1 MSSRDIVDIF
11 DLHRD
16 DDNGES
22 AYRIITRIGGAAKFM
37 FASTTAR
44 SCVHAFKPSDYTK
57 ESTLHASHMTWIGL
71 SCVASWIEEFY
82 VDGRKM
88 VAFHGVKDLDKTYIL
103 VVEFIDNGGD
113 EPSTIYGKRL
123 VEYGEKD
130 DLEEEAES
138 DVEAED
144 DGDEEKFVV
153 KPEAME

>member
-1 MSSRDIVDIF
+1 
-11 DLHRD
+11 
-16 DDNGES
+16 
-22 AYRIITRIGGAAKFM
+22 
-37 FASTTAR
+37 
-44 SCVHAFKPSDYTK
+44 
-57 ESTLHASHMTWIGL
+57 L
-71 SCVASWIEEFY
+71 SCIASWIEEFY

-88 VAFHGVKDLDKTYIL
+88 VAFHGVKDLDKTCIL

>member
-1 MSSRDIVDIF
+1 
-11 DLHRD
+11 
-16 DDNGES
+16 
-22 AYRIITRIGGAAKFM
+22 
-37 FASTTAR
+37 
-44 SCVHAFKPSDYTK
+44 
-57 ESTLHASHMTWIGL
+57 
-71 SCVASWIEEFY
+71 
-82 VDGRKM
+82 M
-88 VAFHGVKDLDKTYIL
+88 VAFHGVKDLDKTCIL